1 MQKKQQDSKNTRFLW
16 LGGLALAAV
25 SAAAAISLCS
35 MRVDIRKQEVLE
47 SYGSSVSAWLEGTA
61 SSVALWEDEQRALR
75 LRISDS
81 ETYRLFA
88 GDLYGLDAPS
98 AEKAPFLADDVPAIR
113 RLLKEYMDFS
123 GLNDAR
129 IIGSSGSTLLSSQS
143 APAPLSALQQK
154 AAQLV
159 MASGKPMRLPVRGS
173 TSGLMLDVFE
183 PVRSLEGGEPVAAAF
198 MSSHPVLPSLAQFS
212 ARPKPEELSESF
224 FLQRNAFASSE
235 PGASWELLM
244 APKPRALDSGTA
256 HELEKSGGEL
266 ALALRPSVSTLGS
279 VYSAARA
286 VPGSGWSVILETPA
300 AVLEERM
307 FRAALPVYFAWGLGW
322 AAFMLFFLLVWWM
335 GIGRRQRAVAQE
347 LRELHQLVSL
357 QKEFLTRVKDSL
369 DMGLLMVD
377 VKGGIHVCNATFAA
391 LVQRREEE
399 LAGQRVYDCM
409 SPQDAAELVDHVRR
423 VALEQKEDSFEIW
436 HDAPGGKRLF
446 RVSLSPY
453 RESAET
459 ERAALSGAVVT
470 MKDVTEFRRR
480 AERARL
486 QQKRLIEAFTSVEAS
501 ADPYLHG
508 FSRRMADLAERL
520 AAHMGL
526 EEDSRT
532 TAVMGAQLS
541 QLGKFFVPRELL
553 TKQGR
558 LTDEEMAELRRAPE
572 HAARMLEGVDF
583 DLPVARTL
591 HEMYE
596 NLDGSGY
603 PRGLKGEEILFE
615 ARFLAVLNAYCAM
628 VSDRAYRQGMSSSA
642 ALAELRGS
650 PRFDQRIVSAL
661 EQVLSKGER

>member
-1 MQKKQQDSKNTRFLW
+1 MQKNHQDSKNSRFLW
-16 LGGLALAAV
+16 LGGIALAAV

-143 APAPLSALQQK
+143 TPAPLSALQQK
-154 AAQLV
+154 AARLV
-159 MASGKPMRLPVRGS
+159 MASGKSMRLPVRGS

-183 PVRSLEGGEPVAAAF
+183 PVRALEGGEPVAAAF

-224 FLQRNAFASSE
+224 FLQRNAFASGE

-244 APKPRALDSGTA
+244 APKPRTLDSGIA

-307 FRAALPVYFAWGLGW
+307 FRAALPGGLTDLFVVLGVEIFFLTFGFTEAELSTMSAILLIVIGIMVLYEVCKPFDWKRRVLWGAMAGSSAVTILGFGGSFGLSPLGTQ
-322 AAFMLFFLLVWWM
+322 AFLVLLVFLGLAYSIMRFML
-335 GIGRRQRAVAQE
+335 
-347 LRELHQLVSL
+347 
-357 QKEFLTRVKDSL
+357 
-369 DMGLLMVD
+369 GLFD
-377 VKGGIHVCNATFAA
+377 QG
-391 LVQRREEE
+391 
-399 LAGQRVYDCM
+399 
-409 SPQDAAELVDHVRR
+409 
-423 VALEQKEDSFEIW
+423 
-436 HDAPGGKRLF
+436 
-446 RVSLSPY
+446 
-453 RESAET
+453 
-459 ERAALSGAVVT
+459 
-470 MKDVTEFRRR
+470 
-480 AERARL
+480 
-486 QQKRLIEAFTSVEAS
+486 
-501 ADPYLHG
+501 
-508 FSRRMADLAERL
+508 ERL
-520 AAHMGL
+520 L
-526 EEDSRT
+526 NR
-532 TAVMGAQLS
+532 
-541 QLGKFFVPRELL
+541 
-553 TKQGR
+553 GR
-558 LTDEEMAELRRAPE
+558 HLRKR
-572 HAARMLEGVDF
+572 R
-583 DLPVARTL
+583 
-591 HEMYE
+591 
-596 NLDGSGY
+596 
-603 PRGLKGEEILFE
+603 
-615 ARFLAVLNAYCAM
+615 
-628 VSDRAYRQGMSSSA
+628 
-642 ALAELRGS
+642 
-650 PRFDQRIVSAL
+650 
-661 EQVLSKGER
+661 